1 MLDEQ
6 ASRPA
11 GPGARQAAAV
21 LLGLGPEIAAQIF
34 KSLDEDTV
42 RQIALG
48 ARELRKTPATIP
60 TALSQFVQDMT
71 GLGADAAAGDSVL
84 REAAAKAMGQDMA
97 RRVFEGLPK
106 EDPEPPPEEHFN
118 AIAKAEPEALAMLL
132 AREQPQTAALVL
144 GTVPRDHA
152 LAVLKHLPQSM
163 RPQIMR
169 RLATLEGVAPE
180 VLKEVA
186 DALTQ
191 DLNAASSGA
200 TRKMDGRGVAVNLL
214 RAVPAAEQ
222 SEVVSEIEKDDPELG
237 AALRSRLFTFD
248 DLVHLTDRD
257 LQTLIREIDM
267 GQLTVGLKG
276 APPLV
281 KERFLKNM
289 SSRAGQ
295 MMEDEIQA
303 MGPVKVAA
311 VEAAQADLV
320 RTAFSLAEQGR
331 ISIVNPT
338 ERMV

>member
-1 MLDEQ
+1 MQDEQ
-6 ASRPA
+6 VQRPA
-11 GPGARQAAAV
+11 GPGAKQAAAV
-21 LLGLGPEIAAQIF
+21 LLGLGPEVAAQIF
-34 KSLDEDTV
+34 KSLDEETV

-48 ARELRKTPATIP
+48 ARELRKAPATIP
-60 TALSQFVQDMT
+60 AALSLFVQDMT
-71 GLGADAAAGDSVL
+71 GLGADAAAGDGLL
-84 REAAAKAMGQDMA
+84 REAAARALGQDMA

-106 EDPEPPPEEHFN
+106 EEPEAPSEEHFS
-118 AIAKAEPEALAMLL
+118 AIAQADPESLAMLL
-132 AREQPQTAALVL
+132 AREQPQTAAVVL

-152 LAVLKHLPQSM
+152 LAVLKAIPQAQ
-163 RPQIMR
+163 RAQILR
-169 RLATLEGVAPE
+169 RLAALEGVAPE
-180 VLKEVA
+180 VLREVA
-186 DALTQ
+186 EALTQ
-191 DLNAASSGA
+191 DLSTAVPAS
-200 TRKMDGRGVAVNLL
+200 TRKLDGRNVAINLL
-214 RAVPAAEQ
+214 RSVPAAEQ

-267 GQLTVGLKG
+267 SQLTVALKG
-276 APPLV
+276 APPAV
-281 KERFLKNM
+281 KDRFLKNM

-295 MMEDEIQA
+295 MLEDEIMA

-311 VEAAQADLV
+311 VEAAQTELV